1 MAILKRAISKDAS
14 VVSYA
19 LDATDMVAEIER
31 IHETSAVVTAAL
43 GRLAIAASMMGYGL
57 KGEKDTVTL
66 RVDGKGP
73 AGQLVAVADSHG
85 NVKCDVEHPIV
96 EIPLNAHGKLDVG
109 GAVGTDGM
117 LSVVKDLGL
126 KEPYVGMCPLV
137 SGEIAEDIASYFA
150 TSEQTP
156 TVCGLGVLV
165 NPDLHVKA
173 AGGYLIQVLPFASD
187 ACIDQLEKNIQ
198 GLPHV
203 TKLLTDGMTPDQI
216 ALRLLDGL
224 EPNLLDEATV
234 SYHCDCSQER
244 TERVFLP
251 QAVYLYTG
259 RTAEACKEVVNG
271 QTRSTPTVFWTRHLS
286 GWTGRSCG
294 CDFAGAGCSGHYADR
309 SRKIGLLSAFCYVAF
324 RLDDCHFSADFADER
339 PSG

>member
-1 MAILKRAISKDAS
+1 MAILKRAISKNAA
-14 VVSYA
+14 VVSCA

-31 IHETSAVVTAAL
+31 IHQTSAVVTAGL

-57 KGEKDTVTL
+57 KGMKDSVTL
-66 RVDGKGP
+66 RVDGGGS

-96 EIPLNAHGKLDVG
+96 ELPLNAYGKLDVG
-109 GAVGTDGM
+109 GAVGKNGM

-137 SGEIAEDIASYFA
+137 SGEIAEDIASYYA

-173 AGGYLIQVLPFASD
+173 AGGYLIQVLPFAED

-198 GLPHV
+198 DLPHV
-203 TKLLTDGMTPDQI
+203 TKMLTDGMTPEQI

-244 TERVFLP
+244 TEKVLIS
-251 QAVYLYTG
+251 LG
-259 RTAEACKEVVNG
+259 REELERMAADGEDI
-271 QTRSTPTVFWTRHLS
+271 TVT
-286 GWTGRSCG
+286 
-294 CDFAGAGCSGHYADR
+294 
-309 SRKIGLLSAFCYVAF
+309 
-324 RLDDCHFSADFADER
+324 CHFCHKQYSFTSDALQELAEKK
-339 PSG
+339 

>member
-1 MAILKRAISKDAS
+1 MSCA
-14 VVSYA
+14 V
-19 LDATDMVAEIER
+19 DATDLVEQIEQ
-31 IHETSAVVTAAL
+31 IHQTSAVVTAGL
-43 GRLAIAASMMGYGL
+43 GRLTIADSMMGYDL
-57 KGEKDTVTL
+57 KNQQDTVTL
-66 RVDGKGP
+66 RVNGGGP
-73 AGQLVAVADSHG
+73 AGSLVAVADSHG
-85 NVKCDVEHPIV
+85 NVKCDVEHPVV
-96 EIPLNAHGKLDVG
+96 ELPLNAMGKLDVG
-109 GAVGTDGM
+109 GAVGKDGT

-126 KEPYVGMCPLV
+126 KEPYVGMIPLV
-137 SGEIAEDIASYFA
+137 SGEIAEDIASYYA

-165 NPDLHVKA
+165 NPDLTVQV

-244 TERVFLP
+244 TERVLVSLGK
-251 QAVYLYTG
+251 QELEQMAADG
-259 RTAEACKEVVNG
+259 ED
-271 QTRSTPTVFWTRHLS
+271 STVT
-286 GWTGRSCG
+286 
-294 CDFAGAGCSGHYADR
+294 
-309 SRKIGLLSAFCYVAF
+309 
-324 RLDDCHFSADFADER
+324 CHFCHKQYTFTPDELR
-339 PSG
+339 KLAKKS